1 MAHTKLFFP
10 IRASIFPITAQL
22 SMLCSV
28 ASQPLKTGFY
38 NEIKVALSMPNQPCI
53 FHPEDIHQVAHAN
66 GETMMN

>member
-1 MAHTKLFFP
+1 
-10 IRASIFPITAQL
+10 
-22 SMLCSV
+22 MLCSV